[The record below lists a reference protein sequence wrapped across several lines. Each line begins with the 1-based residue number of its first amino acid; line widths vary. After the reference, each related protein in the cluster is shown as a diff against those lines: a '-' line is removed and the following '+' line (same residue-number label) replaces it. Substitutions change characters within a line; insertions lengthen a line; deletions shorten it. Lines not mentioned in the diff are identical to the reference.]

1 MITSKRG
8 SRQYPKLKGGHD
20 PKLSQEG
27 LHPKCNIDLC
37 VLSRLSTLV
46 TVGMSTLLFLY
57 WKHDII
63 QNEESNSEQSDHY
76 GEVASEAE
84 TNGHP
89 AQQLS
94 QVPI

>member
-1 MITSKRG
+1 MF
-8 SRQYPKLKGGHD
+8 KLT
-20 PKLSQEG
+20 
-27 LHPKCNIDLC
+27 
-37 VLSRLSTLV
+37 LSTLESV
-46 TVGMSTLLFLY
+46 KDDNLFPPPNPTKNETSTLLFLY

-89 AQQLS
+89 AQ
-94 QVPI
+94 